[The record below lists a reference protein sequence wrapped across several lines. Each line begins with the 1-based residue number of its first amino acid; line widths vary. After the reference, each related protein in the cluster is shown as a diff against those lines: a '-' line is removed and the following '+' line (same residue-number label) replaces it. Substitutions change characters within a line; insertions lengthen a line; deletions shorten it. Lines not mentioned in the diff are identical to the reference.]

1 MAGWR
6 QAIDLFLDM
15 MIAERDA
22 AALTISAYGRDLTH
36 YADHCGAAGPDQVTR
51 AVIST
56 YLEGLEAE
64 GKSAKTAARYLSA
77 IRQFHKFCV
86 DEGLAEDDPSRLVA
100 SPKLP
105 RSLPKYLS
113 EDEVGRLLE
122 VARAQGGAD
131 GKRLL
136 CLVEMFYATGMRVS
150 ELVSLPIAPLRS
162 LPDALIVTGKGRKE
176 RMVPMGE
183 PARDALRDYL
193 DVRDAHLRKSKGKPE
208 PSPFLFPSKSVD
220 GHWTRQQAGRALK
233 ELAAGAGID
242 PKRVSP
248 HVLRHAFASHLLA
261 NGADLRVVQSLLGHA
276 DISTTE
282 IYTHVLAARREALV
296 KQHHPLSK

>member
-1 MAGWR
+1 MTSWPL
-6 QAIDLFLDM
+6 AIDLFLDM

-22 AALTISAYGRDLTH
+22 AILTVSAYGRDLAH
-36 YADHCGAAGPDQVTR
+36 YAEHCGAAAPGQVTR
-51 AVIST
+51 AQVSA
-56 YLEGLEAE
+56 YMEGLEAE
-64 GKSAKTAARYLSA
+64 GKSAKTAARYLTS

-86 DEGLAEDDPSRLVA
+86 DEGMAADDPSRLVA

-113 EDEVGRLLE
+113 EDEVARLLE
-122 VARAQGGAD
+122 GARQQTGAD

-162 LPDALIVTGKGRKE
+162 LPEALIVTGKGRKE

-193 DVRDAHLRKSKGKPE
+193 AVRDAHLRVIKGKAE
-208 PSPFLFPSKSVD
+208 PSAFLFPSKSKE

-233 ELAAGAGID
+233 DLAVGAGID

-261 NGADLRVVQSLLGHA
+261 NGADLRVVQTLLGHA

>member
-1 MAGWR
+1 MTSWQ

-22 AALTISAYGRDLTH
+22 AKLTIEAYNRDLT
-36 YADHCGAAGPDQVTR
+36 YYSNCVCAPSPAQVTK
-51 AVIST
+51 ADIST
-56 YLEGLEAE
+56 YLGGLEAE
-64 GKSAKTAARYLSA
+64 GKSARTAARHLSA
-77 IRQFHKFCV
+77 IRQFHRFCV
-86 DEGLAEDDPSRLVA
+86 DEGLMDDDPSRLIA

-122 VARAQGGAD
+122 VARNLDGAD
-131 GKRLL
+131 GRRTL

-150 ELVSLPIAPLRS
+150 ELVSLPLAPLRS
-162 LPDALIVTGKGRKE
+162 APEALIVKGKGRKE
-176 RMVPMGE
+176 RMVPMGD
-183 PARDALRDYL
+183 PARDALRAYL
-193 DVRDAHLRKSKGKPE
+193 QVRDAHLKVEKGKPE
-208 PSPFLFPSKSVD
+208 KSPYLFPSRSKE
-220 GHWTRQQAGRALK
+220 GYWTRQQAGRALK
-233 ELAAGAGID
+233 DLAGAAGID

-261 NGADLRVVQSLLGHA
+261 NGADLRIVQTLLGHS

-282 IYTHVLAARREALV
+282 IYTHVLDERRNALV

>member
-1 MAGWR
+1 MVGWR

-15 MIAERDA
+15 MVAERDA
-22 AALTISAYGRDLTH
+22 AVLTVSAYGRDLVH
-36 YADHCGAAGPDQVTR
+36 YSENCGAALPGDVGKAHIT
-51 AVIST
+51 S
-56 YLEGLEAE
+56 YLQQLEAE

-86 DEGLAEDDPSRLVA
+86 DEGLADEDPSRLIA

-113 EDEVGRLLE
+113 EDEVERLLD
-122 VARAQGGAD
+122 VARNLDGAD
-131 GKRLL
+131 GKRIL

-150 ELVSLPIAPLRS
+150 ELVGLPIAPLRS
-162 LPDALIVTGKGRKE
+162 APETLIVKGKGRKE
-176 RMVPMGE
+176 RMVPMGDE
-183 PARDALRDYL
+183 ARDALRAYL
-193 DVRDAHLRKSKGKPE
+193 EVRDAHLQVVKGKPE
-208 PSPFLFPSKSVD
+208 SSPFLFPSRSQD

-233 ELAAGAGID
+233 DLAGAAGID

-261 NGADLRVVQSLLGHA
+261 NGADLRIVQTLLGHA